1 MEAVAAAVAAALADS
16 GSGSSAAAAATV
28 ADAAAASVV
37 VAAAAAAAA
46 VAPSAPAIAP
56 DRQEDTNG
64 ASAIGGVVLFGSI
77 PALLCGRRRR
87 VGPWSPVLGLR
98 CLLFAARQTPN
109 PRDHRCYA
117 FNRRYQL
124 PKLDS
129 SSKAKEDPGPLIVFF
144 IQIPLAELKILLF
157 GGGTRNR
164 PMNCKLD
171 FTCFYFGSIYFAVS
185 MGPKQSRQ
193 CIDSSSYWIRQARHT
208 HSMKEKSKET
218 EENKS
223 QTKTRKCRAP

>member
-28 ADAAAASVV
+28 ADAAAASIVV
-37 VAAAAAAAA
+37 AAAAA

-171 FTCFYFGSIYFAVS
+171 FTCFYFGSIYFPVS